1 MKRILMIGTGGTI
14 ASGKTAEGLM
24 PELTSEQL
32 LSFVPAVSALCRAEC
47 LQLLSLDSTNLAPSH
62 WLLIAKAIRERY
74 DRYDGFVISHG
85 TDTMAYTAA
94 ALSYL
99 IQGARKPIIL
109 TGAQKPISFDSTDS
123 KVNLTDAFLCAC
135 SDTLHGVMIVFNGKV
150 IQGTRACK
158 TRTKSYEA
166 FSSINYPYL
175 AVLQD
180 GCILQYIENA
190 CLPEPVF
197 YDTLDERVALL
208 KLIPG
213 ARAELAGWMLRHNDA
228 LILESFGVGGIPQ
241 QLMDAFAAG
250 LGDYET
256 TRKVLIMTTQVTYE
270 GSDVGVYEVG
280 KRVRNRFRFL
290 EAHDMTI
297 EAVVTKSMWL
307 LAQNC
312 ESFDQLQQ
320 RFYRQVNFD
329 TFYH

>member
-1 MKRILMIGTGGTI
+1 MKKILMIGTGGTI
-14 ASGKTAEGLM
+14 ASEMTPEGLT
-24 PELTSEQL
+24 PELNTHQL
-32 LSFVPAVSALCRAEC
+32 LAYLPRIAQLCHVDC
-47 LQLLSLDSTNLAPSH
+47 IQLYSLDSTSIHPTH
-62 WLLIAKAIRERY
+62 WLGTAQAIREHY
-74 DRYDGFVISHG
+74 DDYDGFVISHG

-228 LILESFGVGGIPQ
+228 ASRRMTGMTSCPCWRRAFRAARPSF
-241 QLMDAFAAG
+241 
-250 LGDYET
+250 
-256 TRKVLIMTTQVTYE
+256 
-270 GSDVGVYEVG
+270 
-280 KRVRNRFRFL
+280 
-290 EAHDMTI
+290 
-297 EAVVTKSMWL
+297 
-307 LAQNC
+307 
-312 ESFDQLQQ
+312 
-320 RFYRQVNFD
+320 
-329 TFYH
+329 